1 MRRLINSQHQKM
13 SSDAAG
19 LVIIQLIS
27 VDRPFF
33 YLSVL
38 SLYFYFGFFETF
50 ALRFFKSYFFC
61 TDVSTGSKASGTSPF
76 GEETIKCVCMFVC
89 KYCRLSLS
97 PSLLVSGS
105 GRNSSSLRFALEKN
119 FELDLWASLII
130 QWNLDKTNLQKSY
143 GIMSDFLYPSNS
155 KIYGKGPRY
164 KDPRYSEHIEVSL

>member
-1 MRRLINSQHQKM
+1 M
-13 SSDAAG
+13 
-19 LVIIQLIS
+19 
-27 VDRPFF
+27 
-33 YLSVL
+33 Y
-38 SLYFYFGFFETF
+38 
-50 ALRFFKSYFFC
+50 
-61 TDVSTGSKASGTSPF
+61 
-76 GEETIKCVCMFVC
+76 VCMTYKQCLYVQSF
-89 KYCRLSLS
+89 SQS
-97 PSLLVSGS
+97 FAPPSGS